1 MATLKEG
8 LDALMMEC
16 VSIHSIWATH
26 CAAIR
31 KSIVLNFKHVP
42 VWLLKNIVCKKVPKF
57 HASFE
62 NFVTRLLI
70 LLLNPLTLRW
80 HQISALND
88 ILQACIRAMFE
99 ELNILIRLHRVARLL
114 NQSHVLLKNRW
125 NREANLFA
133 KVLKIALML
142 RVVKSLKLFPKIPVF
157 SHNLNLLDEMAVVE
171 ARLLLVHVLKLFF
184 LVVKWHLRN
193 LSKQFYCLNS
203 CTAGLDQISQNF
215 FNQFC
220 LKNVSEWDPWQ
231 ERLKCLE
238 ALSNEARLNC
248 LWSLDSLS
256 NYKLTKLE
264 DRLKV
269 IGQNFLKL
277 RSLSLQ
283 KRVFAKVKH
292 LLTKQL
298 ENIESIFA
306 LGLRL
311 ASCLAN
317 IRDEVLPGYEPLLL
331 NNWDQ
336 CDIQFGNQML
346 LVLLMFI
353 LRHLQYQLDNA
364 LSDTLLLLVGQHLPP
379 SLNRTKNR

>member
-1 MATLKEG
+1 MT
-8 LDALMMEC
+8 
-16 VSIHSIWATH
+16 
-26 CAAIR
+26 
-31 KSIVLNFKHVP
+31 
-42 VWLLKNIVCKKVPKF
+42 
-57 HASFE
+57 
-62 NFVTRLLI
+62 
-70 LLLNPLTLRW
+70 
-80 HQISALND
+80 
-88 ILQACIRAMFE
+88 
-99 ELNILIRLHRVARLL
+99 
-114 NQSHVLLKNRW
+114 
-125 NREANLFA
+125 
-133 KVLKIALML
+133 
-142 RVVKSLKLFPKIPVF
+142 
-157 SHNLNLLDEMAVVE
+157 VVE

-184 LVVKWHLRN
+184 LVVQWHLRN

-203 CTAGLDQISQNF
+203 CTARLDQISQNF

-220 LKNVSEWDPWQ
+220 LKNVSEWDPRQ
-231 ERLKCLE
+231 ECLKCLE
-238 ALSNEARLNC
+238 ALSNEARLNR

-256 NYKLTKLE
+256 NYKLAKLE

-331 NNWDQ
+331 NNWD
-336 CDIQFGNQML
+336 
-346 LVLLMFI
+346 
-353 LRHLQYQLDNA
+353 
-364 LSDTLLLLVGQHLPP
+364 
-379 SLNRTKNR
+379 